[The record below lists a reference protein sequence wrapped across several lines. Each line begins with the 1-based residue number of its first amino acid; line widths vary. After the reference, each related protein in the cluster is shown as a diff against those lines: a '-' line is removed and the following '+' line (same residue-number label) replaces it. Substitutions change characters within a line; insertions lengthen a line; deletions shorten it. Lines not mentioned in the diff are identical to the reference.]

1 MNFNLGYL
9 LDSKMKVLR
18 VYGKIFEEE
27 DFPNP
32 LKPKSSQQKT
42 EKRPSRRI
50 AGITLHQIIRTPEN
64 EYSGIIK
71 GYDKK

>member
-1 MNFNLGYL
+1 MNFNLEYL
-9 LDSKMKVLR
+9 LDSEMKVLR
-18 VYGKIFEEE
+18 VYGKTFEEE

-42 EKRPSRRI
+42 EKRPSQRI
-50 AGITLHQIIRTPEN
+50 AGITLHQIIRKSEN

-71 GYDKK
+71 GFDEK